1 MSLHLGLVDGKHL
14 LDFGL
19 FRLEQLLGN
28 AIGAFLST
36 QKQIPHLLAKCGSV
50 FVKETCEVVL
60 DLLDFGL

>member
-1 MSLHLGLVDGKHL
+1 MATHL
-14 LDFGL
+14 LNLGL

-36 QKQIPHLLAKCGSV
+36 QKEIPHLLAERGSV
-50 FVKETCEVVL
+50 FVEEAGEAVL